1 MSKSSNQKLK
11 ILYLLKILIEKTDT
25 DHTLTVPE
33 MILEL
38 KKYDI
43 NAERKSIYDDIE
55 SLKTFGIDI
64 LCRKSKT
71 HDYYIANRT
80 FELAELKLLADAV
93 ASSKFI
99 TEKKSREL
107 IKKIGSLTSSHEARQ
122 LTRQIYVAGRVK
134 AMNEKIYYNV
144 DLINQAIT
152 ENNQI
157 SFKYFEYTIDKKKQ
171 YRNDG
176 NKYIASPYA
185 LTWDDENYYMIS
197 YYEKYN
203 GITHFRVDKMENIE
217 ITDQKSR
224 SEEINIVEYT
234 KKIFSMYGGEEE
246 TVKIQFDNSLLSV
259 IIDRFGMNVITH
271 KVDEDSFIAI
281 FKVEISPPF
290 WGWLFQF
297 GNKAKIVEPEDV
309 REEFVRFIDTV
320 KDNYTMIN
328 YKVN

>member
-1 MSKSSNQKLK
+1 MSKLSNQKLK
-11 ILYLLKILIEKTDT
+11 LLYLLKILNEKTDT

-38 KKYDI
+38 KKYNI
-43 NAERKSIYDDIE
+43 SAERKSIYDDIE
-55 SLKTFGIDI
+55 SLKVSGIDI

-71 HDYYIANRT
+71 YDYFIASRT

-107 IKKIGSLTSSHEARQ
+107 IKKIGSLTSNHEAKQLVRQ
-122 LTRQIYVAGRVK
+122 VYVAGRVK
-134 AMNEKIYYNV
+134 TINERIYYNV
-144 DLINQAIT
+144 DIINQAIG
-152 ENNQI
+152 NNKQI
-157 SFKYFEYTIDKKKQ
+157 TFKYFEYTIDKKKR

-203 GITHFRVDKMENIE
+203 GITHFRVDKMEDIE
-217 ITDQKSR
+217 ITDQKCHK
-224 SEEINIVEYT
+224 EDINIVEYT

-246 TVKIQFDNSLLSV
+246 TVKIQFDNSLLGV
-259 IIDRFGMNVITH
+259 VIDRFGKSTITH
-271 KVDEDSFIAI
+271 KIDENNFAAI
-281 FKVEISPPF
+281 LTVELSPPF
-290 WGWLFQF
+290 WGWIFQF
-297 GNKAKIVEPEDV
+297 GNKAKIISPENV
-309 REEFVRFIDTV
+309 REKFVAFINEV
-320 KDNYTMIN
+320 MEEY
-328 YKVN
+328 

>member
-11 ILYLLKILIEKTDT
+11 LLYLLKILMEKTDT

-33 MILEL
+33 MIIEL
-38 KKYDI
+38 KKYNI

-71 HDYYIANRT
+71 YDYYIAGRT

-107 IKKIGSLTSSHEARQ
+107 IKKIGSLTSNHEAKQ
-122 LTRQIYVAGRVK
+122 LVRQIYVAGRVK
-134 AMNEKIYYNV
+134 TINEKIYYNV
-144 DLINQAIT
+144 DLINQAIS
-152 ENNQI
+152 NNKQI
-157 SFKYFEYTIDKKKQ
+157 SFKYFEYTIDKKKR

-203 GITHFRVDKMENIE
+203 NITHFRVDKMEDIE
-217 ITDQKSR
+217 ITDQKCHY
-224 SEEINIVEYT
+224 EDINIVEYT

-246 TVKIQFDNSLLSV
+246 TVKIQFDNSLLGV
-259 IIDRFGMNVITH
+259 VIDRFGKSTIIH
-271 KVDEDSFIAI
+271 KIDENNFAAI
-281 FKVEISPPF
+281 LTVELSPPF
-290 WGWLFQF
+290 WGWIFQF
-297 GNKAKIVEPEDV
+297 GNKVKIISPEN
-309 REEFVRFIDTV
+309 V
-320 KDNYTMIN
+320 KDEYVK
-328 YKVN
+328 YVNEVKEVY

>member
-1 MSKSSNQKLK
+1 MSKTSNQKLK
-11 ILYLLKILIEKTDT
+11 LLYLLKILMEKTDA

-38 KKYDI
+38 DKYNI
-43 NAERKSIYDDIE
+43 KAERKSIYDDIE
-55 SLKTFGIDI
+55 SLITFGIDI

-71 HDYYIANRT
+71 YDYYIASRT

-107 IKKIGSLTSSHEARQ
+107 IKKIGSLTSSHEAKQ
-122 LTRQIYVAGRVK
+122 LVRQIYVAGRVK
-134 AMNEKIYYNV
+134 TINEKIYYNV
-144 DLINQAIT
+144 DIINQAIG
-152 ENNQI
+152 NSKQI
-157 SFKYFEYTIDKKKQ
+157 SFKYFEYTIEKKKR

-203 GITHFRVDKMENIE
+203 GITHFRVDKMEDIE
-217 ITDQKSR
+217 ITDQNCHT
-224 SEEINIVEYT
+224 EDINIVEYT

-246 TVKIQFDNSLLSV
+246 TVNIQFDNSLLGV
-259 IIDRFGMNVITH
+259 VIDRFGKETVTYKI
-271 KVDEDSFIAI
+271 DENSFMAI
-281 FKVEISPPF
+281 LTVEVSPPF
-290 WGWLFQF
+290 WGWIFQF
-297 GNKAKIVEPEDV
+297 GNKAKIISPENVRDKFVEYLNE
-309 REEFVRFIDTV
+309 V
-320 KDNYTMIN
+320 KDSY
-328 YKVN
+328 

>member
-11 ILYLLKILIEKTDT
+11 LLYLLKILMEKTDT

-33 MILEL
+33 MINEL
-38 KKYDI
+38 NKYNI

-71 HDYYIANRT
+71 YDYYIAGRT

-99 TEKKSREL
+99 TEKKSGEL
-107 IKKIGSLTSSHEARQ
+107 IKKIGSLTSNYEAKQ
-122 LTRQIYVAGRVK
+122 LVRQIYVAGRVK
-134 AMNEKIYYNV
+134 TINEKIYYNV
-144 DLINQAIT
+144 DLINQAIGG
-152 ENNQI
+152 NKQI
-157 SFKYFEYTIDKKKQ
+157 SFKYFEYTIDKKKR

-203 GITHFRVDKMENIE
+203 NITHFRVDKMEDIE
-217 ITDQKSR
+217 ITDQQCHR
-224 SEEINIVEYT
+224 EDINIVEYT

-246 TVKIQFDNSLLSV
+246 TIKIQFDNSLLGV
-259 IIDRFGMNVITH
+259 VIDRFGKSTIIH
-271 KVDEDSFIAI
+271 KIDENSFAAI
-281 FKVEISPPF
+281 LTVELSPPF
-290 WGWLFQF
+290 WGWIFQF
-297 GNKAKIVEPEDV
+297 GNKVKIISPENV
-309 REEFVRFIDTV
+309 KEKFVAFINEV
-320 KDNYTMIN
+320 KGEY
-328 YKVN
+328 